1 MQKRRVSLLVIKNL
15 FLLSENLMLKQSLKT
30 VSIIAALLSV
40 HGMASAT
47 CSGSACDVET
57 NVEVKFDSSY
67 YLSPNAKGIYLQTNT
82 GDRTA
87 IVDLKNVVMKASGD
101 ISAAATAV
109 GNSASFEVNTSS
121 DVALRHINQVSRG
134 DQVAVVNTALNGKS
148 VTGAV
153 ELTAVSVGN
162 NVTILNEGKN
172 LSDLSINQCN
182 VGDGLATV
190 NFKFDPSKLTASAT
204 AVGNSIAVRTTR

>member
-1 MQKRRVSLLVIKNL
+1 
-15 FLLSENLMLKQSLKT
+15 MLKHSLKA
-30 VSIIAALLSV
+30 VSILAALMSM
-40 HGMASAT
+40 HTMASAT
-47 CSGSACDVET
+47 CTGNACNVET

-82 GDRTA
+82 GDHTA

-134 DQVAVVNTALNGKS
+134 DQVAVVNAGLNGKS

-153 ELTAVSVGN
+153 ELSAVAVGN
-162 NVTILNEGKN
+162 NVSILNEGTS
-172 LSDLSINQCN
+172 LSNLSINQCN
-182 VGDGLATV
+182 VGDGIATV
-190 NFKFDPSKLTASAT
+190 NFKYDPTKLTAAAT

>member
-1 MQKRRVSLLVIKNL
+1 
-15 FLLSENLMLKQSLKT
+15 MLKHSLKA
-30 VSIIAALLSV
+30 VSILAALMSM
-40 HGMASAT
+40 HTMASAT
-47 CSGSACDVET
+47 CTGSACDVET

-87 IVDLKNVVMKASGD
+87 IVDLKNVVMTGKGD
-101 ISAAATAV
+101 LTAAATAV

-153 ELTAVSVGN
+153 ELTSVAVGN
-162 NVTILNEGKN
+162 NVSILNEGTS
-172 LSDLSINQCN
+172 LSNLSINQCN
-182 VGDGLATV
+182 VGDGIATV
-190 NFKFDPSKLTASAT
+190 NFKFDPSKLTATAT